1 MYRHDDCMCKHH
13 DDSMSESKDMYMYKE
28 KDDCMTKSKD
38 MYMCK
43 EKDDCMPKSKDMYM
57 CKGKDDYMS
66 KSKEYARAYILPQKY
81 ENLFSCKEGF
91 LMGTIFKDL
100 YRPYHDHK
108 HEHDYDCKKTKC

>member
-1 MYRHDDCMCKHH
+1 MDK
-13 DDSMSESKDMYMYKE
+13 SKDDYMDKSMDHHMGKS
-28 KDDCMTKSKD
+28 KDDCM
-38 MYMCK
+38 
-43 EKDDCMPKSKDMYM
+43 
-57 CKGKDDYMS
+57 G

-108 HEHDYDCKKTKC
+108 HKRDYDNDHDCEKDEYEG

>member
-13 DDSMSESKDMYMYKE
+13 DDSMSESKDMYM
-28 KDDCMTKSKD
+28 
-38 MYMCK
+38 CK
-43 EKDDCMPKSKDMYM
+43 EKDDC
-57 CKGKDDYMS
+57 MS

-108 HEHDYDCKKTKC
+108 HEHDYACKKTKC